1 MIVVQAKIG
10 SDRIFLMKDMFSATN
25 IIRFESVKN
34 ELNQVFTSKNH
45 FKYNYLRINI
55 YMQKKGFERQF
66 TSKYVTINSFC
77 VFYIW

>member
-34 ELNQVFTSKNH
+34 ELNQVFTVKN
-45 FKYNYLRINI
+45 N
-55 YMQKKGFERQF
+55 
-66 TSKYVTINSFC
+66 
-77 VFYIW
+77 